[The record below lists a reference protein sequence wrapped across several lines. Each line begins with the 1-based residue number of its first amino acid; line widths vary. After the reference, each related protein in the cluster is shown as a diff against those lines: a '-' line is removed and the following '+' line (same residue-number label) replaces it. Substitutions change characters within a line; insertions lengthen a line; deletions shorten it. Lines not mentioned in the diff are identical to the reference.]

1 MLYKQRPIAITEHGV
16 SSWSLKLVSS
26 TMNRAS
32 VVIKPE
38 EMVIQSLNPEGTWSV
53 FKRPTHER

>member
-1 MLYKQRPIAITEHGV
+1 MIIVRRLSYSFVPRLG
-16 SSWSLKLVSS
+16 WVSS